1 MRYEPALQ
9 LSGSA
14 FSKAVE
20 RFLDPGCDS
29 AHAPKLGRPVLVDE
43 IKAVWRLIGIARVIN
58 IEFEH
63 TPVGIDVVYD
73 GRVDVV
79 AQHARARYMRRHTDY
94 GVGRRQTGRGYIDR
108 IAKWRCGNRRM
119 LGLRL
124 IEKRQ
129 RTAAAPSDQYHPF
142 VFPHFFGVPDIR
154 PKDRKSTRLNSSQ

>member
-63 TPVGIDVVYD
+63 TPVGIDAVYD
-73 GRVDVV
+73 GRLDLA
-79 AQHARARYMRRHTDY
+79 AQPARARYMPRPTDSA
-94 GVGRRQTGRGYIDR
+94 VRRRQTT
-108 IAKWRCGNRRM
+108 
-119 LGLRL
+119 
-124 IEKRQ
+124 RQ
-129 RTAAAPSDQYHPF
+129 
-142 VFPHFFGVPDIR
+142 
-154 PKDRKSTRLNSSQ
+154 N